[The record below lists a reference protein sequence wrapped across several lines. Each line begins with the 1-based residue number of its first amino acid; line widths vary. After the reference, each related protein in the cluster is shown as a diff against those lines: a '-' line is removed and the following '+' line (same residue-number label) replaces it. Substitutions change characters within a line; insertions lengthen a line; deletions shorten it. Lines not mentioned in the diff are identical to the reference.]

1 MPAAVEGHL
10 VVPVTRQR
18 GLAGARRDGR
28 QGFERDVGTLHVG
41 CVVDVVVK
49 LHGLLVDGRFEGG
62 VIIRQ
67 GRQDEFAVLEADLAL
82 LGLGG
87 GTAGGRG
94 LAGRR
99 SSGKRVCRDERGRA
113 KTEGGQRVT
122 PGNRVHKEF
131 TANVLG
137 C

>member
-1 MPAAVEGHL
+1 MNIVVE
-10 VVPVTRQR
+10 
-18 GLAGARRDGR
+18 
-28 QGFERDVGTLHVG
+28 
-41 CVVDVVVK
+41 

-62 VIIRQ
+62 VVIRQ

-87 GTAGGRG
+87 GTAGGGG
-94 LAGRR
+94 LAGGR
-99 SSGKRVCRDERGRA
+99 SGGKRICRDERRRA
-113 KTEGGQRVT
+113 KTKGCQRVAS
-122 PGNRVHKEF
+122 GNRVHKEF